1 MKTYGELTEQE
12 QEQFCSNLLV
22 LTKNSVSEILGF
34 DYPIYDK
41 TPAQILKDIK
51 NVLFPCKSYP
61 CPQKWETFDREF
73 DAVLAK
79 AIKLSWNYN
88 SKRIVRK
95 RYFCNKAD

>member
-12 QEQFCSNLLV
+12 QEQFAVNLLA
-22 LTKNSVSEILGF
+22 LTKNSVSEILGR

-51 NVLFPCKSYP
+51 KRGEWFVDLPYSEWFKAVEVFNK
-61 CPQKWETFDREF
+61 EF

-79 AIKLSWNYN
+79 AIKLSWNYGG
-88 SKRIVRK
+88 
-95 RYFCNKAD
+95 

>member
-12 QEQFCSNLLV
+12 QEQFCSSLLV
-22 LTKNSVSEILGF
+22 LTKNSVSEILGR

-41 TPAQILKDIK
+41 IPAQILKDIK
-51 NVLFPCKSYP
+51 NGEWFVNLPYKEVFNK
-61 CPQKWETFDREF
+61 EF

-88 SKRIVRK
+88 
-95 RYFCNKAD
+95 N

>member
-22 LTKNSVSEILGF
+22 LTKNSVSEILGS

-41 TPAQILKDIK
+41 TPAQILKDIWTET
-51 NVLFPCKSYP
+51 PSYIELDYV
-61 CPQKWETFDREF
+61 KEF

-88 SKRIVRK
+88 
-95 RYFCNKAD
+95 N

>member
-12 QEQFCSNLLV
+12 QEQFAVNLLV
-22 LTKNSVSEILGF
+22 LTKNSVSEILDS

-51 NVLFPCKSYP
+51 KVN
-61 CPQKWETFDREF
+61 WATFDREF

-88 SKRIVRK
+88 
-95 RYFCNKAD
+95 N

>member
-1 MKTYGELTEQE
+1 MKTFEELTEEE
-12 QEQFCSNLLV
+12 QEYFWCNCYMV
-22 LTKNSVSEILGF
+22 LTKNSVSEILDS

-51 NVLFPCKSYP
+51 KVN
-61 CPQKWETFDREF
+61 WATFDREF

-88 SKRIVRK
+88 
-95 RYFCNKAD
+95 N

>member
-22 LTKNSVSEILGF
+22 LTKNSVSEILGS

-51 NVLFPCKSYP
+51 KRVEVFNK
-61 CPQKWETFDREF
+61 EF

-79 AIKLSWNYN
+79 AIKLSWNYGG
-88 SKRIVRK
+88 
-95 RYFCNKAD
+95 

>member
-51 NVLFPCKSYP
+51 KRVEVFNK
-61 CPQKWETFDREF
+61 EF

-79 AIKLSWNYN
+79 AIKLSWNYGG
-88 SKRIVRK
+88 
-95 RYFCNKAD
+95 

>member
-1 MKTYGELTEQE
+1 MRTYGELTEQE

-22 LTKNSVSEILGF
+22 LTKNSVSEILGS

-51 NVLFPCKSYP
+51 KRGEWFVDLPYSESQSRMATLLAEWCKAVEVFN
-61 CPQKWETFDREF
+61 KEF

-88 SKRIVRK
+88 
-95 RYFCNKAD
+95 N